1 MMIWKKKKK
10 RLFHSEKRHLL
21 CDFMF
26 PAVWHQAAVPLLTI
40 SRLASA
46 RPGKHLLRF
55 PGLLES
61 GKDFIGEK
69 KNFSCPTSSSSSP
82 SSHSCTSTF
91 SYSVPILDG
100 QEEEKNNRLSIQRA
114 FSPFLSWP
122 VNPFISCSAL

>member
-1 MMIWKKKKK
+1 M
-10 RLFHSEKRHLL
+10 

-26 PAVWHQAAVPLLTI
+26 PAVWHQAAVPLLTV

-69 KNFSCPTSSSSSP
+69 KTFLAQLLLLLLLPPIAAPLPFPIQCPSWTDRKKKKIIGYLFRG
-82 SSHSCTSTF
+82 HLVHF
-91 SYSVPILDG
+91 
-100 QEEEKNNRLSIQRA
+100 
-114 FSPFLSWP
+114 FLGR
-122 VNPFISCSAL
+122 